1 MNGQDE
7 IRQDRPGE
15 VIVGVGSQTPE
26 VIDLFSRV
34 IKRQNKNPDQTKGY
48 VQLIH

>member
-34 IKRQNKNPDQTKGY
+34 RDKTKIQTRQRDMF
-48 VQLIH
+48 I